1 MVTYEQI
8 KNNAEINCYIQKAN
22 EHLKVLGYT
31 DHSKIHCLR
40 VVAVAEKIL
49 TALRYDERKV
59 ELAKIAAY
67 MHDIGNMVNRNDHA
81 YSGGVIAFQI
91 LSRLSMDFDEIGSIV
106 GAIGNHD
113 ELGGDAVNSICA
125 AVILGDKTDVRR
137 SRVRN
142 RTISSFDIHDRVN
155 YAVTR
160 SDVMTDAKNKTITL
174 DLTIDTEI
182 SSVTSY
188 FEIFLG
194 RMMMCTKAAEYLGC
208 QFALVINGAKLL

>member
-1 MVTYEQI
+1 M
-8 KNNAEINCYIQKAN
+8 
-22 EHLKVLGYT
+22 
-31 DHSKIHCLR
+31 
-40 VVAVAEKIL
+40 
-49 TALRYDERKV
+49 
-59 ELAKIAAY
+59 
-67 MHDIGNMVNRNDHA
+67 
-81 YSGGVIAFQI
+81 
-91 LSRLSMDFDEIGSIV
+91 
-106 GAIGNHD
+106 
-113 ELGGDAVNSICA
+113 
-125 AVILGDKTDVRR
+125 RR